1 MVFARRAWID
11 ETLPGVGHLA
21 IGILAFYH
29 AIGSLSFAF
38 TGQAIVPLGP
48 PLLLAETVTVAQP
61 ELRRIPG

>member
-1 MVFARRAWID
+1 VFSRLGWIS

-38 TGQAIVPLGP
+38 TGWALVPLGP
-48 PLLLAETVTVAQP
+48 PLFVHRVAIAP
-61 ELRRIPG
+61 AELRRFTA